1 MNELYHLRVLIR
13 SWEAKTRQVQTKPLL
28 EPMKPDLWRA
38 YTKGKA
44 DGLELA
50 INDIEMLINRIEHQN
65 IDDSVAKISR

>member
-1 MNELYHLRVLIR
+1 MDNLYYLRVLIR

-50 INDIEMLINRIEHQN
+50 INDIEMLISRLEHQN
-65 IDDSVAKISR
+65 IEDPTAKSRR